1 MEGIASAIAAALGGY
16 AEGQMLAEDRDY
28 LRQKRATETEL
39 QQMQLQRLR
48 EQQRAIQDFNNTD
61 FTRPAIE
68 RTITTPDLTSMSEVP
83 ETTTRTIQVRPASVD
98 MEAKYRA
105 AAKAAYAGGDFKQGL
120 ELEQKA
126 ELEPYNQAQ
135 VDMKRAMQALET
147 GNFAGAVPYLRAVH
161 NRYPDGETISDIQF
175 DPQTQRYFVSTL
187 DDKTGK
193 PLSSMSFTPA
203 EAGDLMLR
211 MTDRKAWLDVRE
223 HQRKLYSD
231 AFDQRLGLAKLD
243 QSQKELVHKV
253 WADTAKISIDNQ
265 RLNNE
270 MARTRI
276 EAARVRDQIN
286 NLDVGV
292 TDNGTQRI
300 FYSKKTGKPLSA
312 VDLGVSP
319 DVMARLQADS
329 KIKSK
334 EDLAKQLQLETT
346 VLGATRSLRFAEL
359 GLDPATMPTDPQ
371 LMARWRA
378 AAEDASTHQHVV
390 MLNQGV
396 PGATMG
402 TLAGPSYVYAA
413 WRDPARRAEVPDLAR
428 KYGLRMNMGGSF
440 FEDVPQKDGTILR
453 RAFTAD
459 GQPIA
464 LDVIAPVQRRPAVQL
479 TPTPFPLTDPT
490 LMAPVAPATLPRPA
504 IDTTSQIPR

>member
-1 MEGIASAIAAALGGY
+1 MDGIASAIAAALGGY

-39 QQMQLQRLR
+39 QQMQLERMR
-48 EQQRAIQDFNNTD
+48 GQQQAIQEFNSTDFN
-61 FTRPAIE
+61 RPALE
-68 RTITTPDLTSMSEVP
+68 RTVTTPDLTSMSEVP
-83 ETTTRTIQVRPASVD
+83 ETTTRTIQLRPAGVD
-98 MEAKYRA
+98 MEAKLRA

-126 ELEPYNQAQ
+126 QLEPYNQAQ

-187 DDKTGK
+187 DDKSGK
-193 PLSSMSFTPA
+193 PVSSMSFTPA

-211 MTDRKAWLDVRE
+211 LTDRKAWIDTRE

-243 QSQKELVHKV
+243 VAQKELAHKV
-253 WADTAKISIDNQ
+253 WADTAKIGIDNE
-265 RLNNE
+265 RLKNE
-270 MARTRI
+270 MQRTRI
-276 EAARVRDQIN
+276 EAARVQDQIN

-292 TDNGTQRI
+292 TDTGTQRI

-312 VDLGVSP
+312 ADIGVSP
-319 DVMARLQADS
+319 DVWARLQADA

-334 EDLAKQLQLETT
+334 EDLDKQLQLEVT
-346 VLGATRSLRFAEL
+346 VGNATRASRFAEL

-378 AAEDASTHQHVV
+378 ASEDANAHQHAV

-396 PGATMG
+396 PNITMG
-402 TLAGPSYVYAA
+402 ALAGPSYVYAA
-413 WRDPARRAEVPDLAR
+413 WKDPSRRGEVPDLAR

-464 LDVIAPVQRRPAVQL
+464 LDVITPAQRRPAVQFA
-479 TPTPFPLTDPT
+479 PTPFPLTDPA
-490 LMAPVAPATLPRPA
+490 LMTPVAPATLPRPA